1 MLKPKNKVNKR
12 IKNKLLPEIE
22 FKKLYYS
29 EISKKDNSPKQ
40 NFSYLSID
48 ENDENKNNISDCD
61 LLSISNSS
69 NKNNK
74 KSPILQIN
82 KDNDN
87 PFVVY
92 EEIKSYIEKFINDYI
107 NEKTSIYFILKEI
120 YNAIIIII
128 KDFIENNNSSLTEN
142 KQNLFVTGD
151 VHTNIKNDKINSSN
165 LELDINSKI
174 VFLLTI
180 QKLNEKIKK
189 LQEEIEFFKNV
200 IEVPKKK
207 KYGHNFVDMFKK
219 KYKEQKVK
227 NKKEEYKYL
236 LCIEEQE
243 KKINTL
249 ENELK
254 KKENENLPTETLKLV
269 RCFPNFH
276 QYDFKE
282 DINPKSIPLFQQ
294 FQKEKMDKYTQKEIL
309 KTPKN
314 FSETIKHKKVLLNN
328 NNNSSN
334 NRTKLFLTNSD
345 FNDIKKNN
353 SVTRKD
359 NVLKINKSK
368 NNNIALYNDNKIINN
383 VLKIKKHIFSNDSNT
398 INYNDGKEQKKLN
411 EILKDYHPKTI
422 LDNKKEF
429 FIAHPTLN
437 IAGFVKK
444 KEVKYVG
451 LPKKLIRL
459 KVHKSLEKDIMMTFP
474 SSLNETLLNL
484 EKLRKCKNTI
494 NVDNEHKS

>member
-1 MLKPKNKVNKR
+1 MLNPKNKVNKR

-120 YNAIIIII
+120 YNAIVIII
-128 KDFIENNNSSLTEN
+128 KDFIENYNSSLTEN
-142 KQNLFVTGD
+142 KQNL
-151 VHTNIKNDKINSSN
+151 SN

-243 KKINTL
+243 KRINSL
-249 ENELK
+249 QKELK
-254 KKENENLPTETLKLV
+254 KKEKENLPIDTIKLV

-294 FQKEKMDKYTQKEIL
+294 FQKEKIDKYTQKEIL

-314 FSETIKHKKVLLNN
+314 FSETIKHKKVLVN

-334 NRTKLFLTNSD
+334 NRTKLFGKIR
-345 FNDIKKNN
+345 FH
-353 SVTRKD
+353 
-359 NVLKINKSK
+359 KINK
-368 NNNIALYNDNKIINN
+368 
-383 VLKIKKHIFSNDSNT
+383 FR
-398 INYNDGKEQKKLN
+398 
-411 EILKDYHPKTI
+411 
-422 LDNKKEF
+422 F
-429 FIAHPTLN
+429 
-437 IAGFVKK
+437 
-444 KEVKYVG
+444 
-451 LPKKLIRL
+451 
-459 KVHKSLEKDIMMTFP
+459 
-474 SSLNETLLNL
+474 
-484 EKLRKCKNTI
+484 
-494 NVDNEHKS
+494 